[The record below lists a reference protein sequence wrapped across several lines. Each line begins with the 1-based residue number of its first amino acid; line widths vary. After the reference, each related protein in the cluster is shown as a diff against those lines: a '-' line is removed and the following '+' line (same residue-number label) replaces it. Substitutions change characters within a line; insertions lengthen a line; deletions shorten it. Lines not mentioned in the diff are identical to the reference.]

1 MRDRGGRWIQVGTN
15 PLRLRTSG
23 EEAHSRAAYDAL
35 ESTERRQTMS
45 TRLPRK
51 ALIAV
56 SSFNGAIYPGGHK
69 TGVFFVEALH
79 PYEVLTAAGFEV
91 DLASET
97 GTCGFD
103 DISLTPPF
111 LSGSDH
117 AIFNS
122 PKHPFMVKIRSQLK
136 RAAELSKEDYGFFF
150 ASAGHSAL
158 YDYPTSKGLQE
169 VAADACERGGVVG
182 TVCHGPAI
190 LPGILDSKTGKS
202 IIAGKTVT
210 GFTIEG
216 ELIFRILE
224 KLRADGVVPVVE
236 AVTAA
241 GAFYSGPMGAF
252 DDYSITSGRVVTGT
266 NPASGRSTTERG
278 VKLFDNLELP

>member
-1 MRDRGGRWIQVGTN
+1 
-15 PLRLRTSG
+15 
-23 EEAHSRAAYDAL
+23 
-35 ESTERRQTMS
+35 MS
-45 TRLPRK
+45 KGLPRK

-97 GTCGFD
+97 GTFRFD
-103 DISLTPPF
+103 DVSLSPPF
-111 LSGSDH
+111 LSGSEH
-117 AIFNS
+117 AILNN
-122 PKHPFMVKIRSQLK
+122 PGHPFMVKMSHLK
-136 RAAELSKEDYGFFF
+136 KASDLKKEDYGFFF
-150 ASAGHSAL
+150 ASAGHAAL
-158 YDYPTSKGLQE
+158 YDYPKAKCLQAI
-169 VAADACERGGVVG
+169 AADVWDRGGIVG
-182 TVCHGPAI
+182 SVCHGPAI
-190 LPGILDSKTGKS
+190 FPGIIDSKTGKS
-202 IIAGKTVT
+202 IIHGKTVT

-216 ELIFRILE
+216 ELIFRILD

-241 GAFYSGPMGAF
+241 GAFYSGSVGAF

-266 NPASGRSTTERG
+266 NPASGRSACERG
-278 VKLFDNLELP
+278 VKLFDNLELA

>member
-1 MRDRGGRWIQVGTN
+1 
-15 PLRLRTSG
+15 
-23 EEAHSRAAYDAL
+23 
-35 ESTERRQTMS
+35 MS
-45 TRLPRK
+45 KKLPRK

-56 SSFNGAIYPGGHK
+56 SGFTGAIYPDGHK

-79 PYEVLTAAGFEV
+79 PFEVLTAAGFEV

-103 DISLTPPF
+103 DVSLTPPF

-117 AIFNS
+117 AVLNN
-122 PKHPFMVKIRSQLK
+122 PKHPFMVKIKTQLK
-136 RAAELSKEDYGFFF
+136 KAADLKKDAYGLFF

-158 YDYPTSKGLQE
+158 YDYPAAEGLQA
-169 VAADACERGGVVG
+169 VAADIWDRGGIVG

-190 LPGILDSKTGKS
+190 LPGIIDSKTGKS
-202 IIAGKTVT
+202 IIHGKTVT

-216 ELIFRILE
+216 ELIFRILD
-224 KLRADGVVPVVE
+224 KLRGDGVVPIVE

-241 GAFYSGPMGAF
+241 GAYYSGPMGAF

-266 NPASGRSTTERG
+266 NPASGRSAAERG
-278 VKLFDNLELP
+278 VKVFDNLDLQ

>member
-1 MRDRGGRWIQVGTN
+1 MARKENIMAN
-15 PLRLRTSG
+15 K
-23 EEAHSRAAYDAL
+23 
-35 ESTERRQTMS
+35 
-45 TRLPRK
+45 LPRK

-103 DISLTPPF
+103 DVSLTPPF

-117 AIFNS
+117 AVLNN
-122 PKHPFMVKIRSQLK
+122 PKHPFMVKIKSHLK
-136 RAAELSKEDYGFFF
+136 KASDLKKEDYGFFF

-158 YDYPTSKGLQE
+158 YDYPKAKGLQAI
-169 VAADACERGGVVG
+169 AADVWERGGIVG

-190 LPGILDSKTGKS
+190 LPGIVDSKTGKS
-202 IIAGKTVT
+202 IIHGKTVT

-216 ELIFRILE
+216 ELIFRILD
-224 KLRADGVVPVVE
+224 KLREDGVVPVVE
-236 AVTAA
+236 AVTGA
-241 GAFYSGPMGAF
+241 GAFYSGSVGAF
-252 DDYSITSGRVVTGT
+252 DDYSITCGRVVTGT
-266 NPASGRSTTERG
+266 NPASGRSAAERG